1 MTCQESGRP
10 RSRRPRRRHQ
20 RGTVTAEAAIVLP
33 LMTAFCLVLV
43 WMVSIGIS
51 QVRAVDAARDAARA
65 IARGGDQSAAAS
77 AARRTAPDGSEV
89 TFSES
94 GGTVTATVSVRVSP
108 PGWLLV
114 PLPTVT
120 IGSSSTVE
128 TETDARGLR

>member
-1 MTCQESGRP
+1 MTCQGRGRGRWRHP
-10 RSRRPRRRHQ
+10 WRRRQ

-33 LMTAFCLVLV
+33 LMSAFCLALV

-65 IARGGDQSAAAS
+65 IARGDDQPAAAA

-94 GGTVTATVSVRVSP
+94 GGTVTVEVSVRVSP

-120 IGSSSTVE
+120 VGSSSTVE